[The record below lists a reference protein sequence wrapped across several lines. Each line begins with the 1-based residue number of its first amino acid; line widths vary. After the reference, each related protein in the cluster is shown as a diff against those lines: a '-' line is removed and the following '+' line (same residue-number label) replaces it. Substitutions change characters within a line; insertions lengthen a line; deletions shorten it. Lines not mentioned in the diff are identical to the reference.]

1 MSVHAPTLAEA
12 PTSPATRFLR
22 PLLPVVLAL
31 LAGAV
36 VLLATGE
43 NPLTVY
49 YLLLRE
55 AFGGPARI
63 AATLTSATPILFTGL
78 ATAVAFRAGVF
89 SLGVEGGFVLGGLA
103 GALLAAHLTDLP
115 GPVVM
120 LAALLAGAAAGLL
133 TNLAPGVLRAWWAV
147 DEVVTTLMLNFVV
160 AGVASWLVT
169 SYFQAE
175 GVANSATK
183 LIPVAAR
190 LPRLMPPY
198 QLSLGIVI
206 ALALVAGYA
215 VWIRYSSL
223 GYELRQVGANPRF
236 AVAQGIR
243 QRRVVL
249 LAMLISGAIAGL
261 GGSVHALGVVHRF
274 VEGFSPGYGFT
285 GVAVALLGR
294 NSALGITVGAL
305 LFGALASAGAT
316 VQLFSNVPLD
326 IVDVLSGTVMV
337 FAVVKLAFSWRF
349 GRRTA

>member
-12 PTSPATRFLR
+12 PASPASRILR
-22 PLLPVVLAL
+22 PLLPVALAL

-43 NPLTVY
+43 NPLNVY

-63 AATLTSATPILFTGL
+63 AATLTSATPILFTAL

-103 GALLAAHLTDLP
+103 AALLAAHLTAVP

-133 TNLAPGVLRAWWAV
+133 TNLAPAVLRARWAV
-147 DEVVTTLMLNFVV
+147 DEVVTTLMFNFVV
-160 AGVASWLVT
+160 AGIASWLIT

-206 ALALVAGYA
+206 ALLLVAGYA
-215 VWIRYSSL
+215 VWIRSSSL

-236 AVAQGIR
+236 AVAQGI
-243 QRRVVL
+243 
-249 LAMLISGAIAGL
+249 G
-261 GGSVHALGVVHRF
+261 
-274 VEGFSPGYGFT
+274 
-285 GVAVALLGR
+285 
-294 NSALGITVGAL
+294 
-305 LFGALASAGAT
+305 SAGW
-316 VQLFSNVPLD
+316 SC
-326 IVDVLSGTVMV
+326 
-337 FAVVKLAFSWRF
+337 WRC
-349 GRRTA
+349 